1 MFSNKFKYVKF
12 SKGTARNNPDMI
24 INEYNR
30 IIQENYA
37 QIKSLWEEKHTVHL
51 DIRKSRVEDIMSN
64 SYKTTVA
71 LSSVEIVK
79 CYEKIKA
86 TEQSSLNRSKYVEK
100 IQDELEMFKRKYK
113 KSKW

>member
-12 SKGTARNNPDMI
+12 SKGTAKDNPDMI

-79 CYEKIKA
+79 CYEKIQKENKRELA
-86 TEQSSLNRSKYVEK
+86 LLELLDNMK
-100 IQDELEMFKRKYK
+100 DELEMFKSKYK
-113 KSKW
+113 K